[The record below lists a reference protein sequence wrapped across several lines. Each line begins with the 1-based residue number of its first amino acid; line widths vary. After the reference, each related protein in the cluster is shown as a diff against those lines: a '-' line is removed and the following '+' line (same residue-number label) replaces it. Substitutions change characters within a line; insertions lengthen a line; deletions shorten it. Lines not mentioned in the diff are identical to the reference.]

1 MEELE
6 EISRRCNEAALDA
19 ERIKDKEL
27 LRARRARE
35 VSAMFVN
42 IGVCVMCSRMPVL
55 HERHKSFCA
64 TNRYY
69 SCSSP

>member
-42 IGVCVMCSRMPVL
+42 IGVCLNMFIIACMYVYV
-55 HERHKSFCA
+55 
-64 TNRYY
+64 
-69 SCSSP
+69 